1 MKVSDNMK
9 VSVSILKEINNY
21 KNAIKKVDNSVCD
34 YLHLDIMDSTF
45 TTDSSFTVEDFKDIK
60 SLTNKKIDVHL
71 MSTNLDK
78 LIDDF
83 ESINPSFI
91 TIHVEVP
98 NIIRYINKIKNK
110 KIKVG
115 LAINPNT
122 DIEKLYPYLELIDL
136 VLVMS
141 VNPGKG
147 GQSFMTSTICK
158 MQELKEIQP
167 NYNFLIEVDGG
178 INDKTINYVRDYADI
193 VVSGSYITDSDN
205 YDENIYSIK

>member
-60 SLTNKKIDVHL
+60 SLTDKKIDVHL

-115 LAINPNT
+115 LAINPDT

>member
-45 TTDSSFTVEDFKDIK
+45 TTDSSFTVDDFKDIK

-115 LAINPNT
+115 LAINPDT

-178 INDKTINYVRDYADI
+178 INDKTIDYVRDYADI

>member
-21 KNAIKKVDNSVCD
+21 KQAIKKVDNSVCD
-34 YLHLDIMDSTF
+34 FLHLDIMDNTF
-45 TTDSSFTVEDFKDIK
+45 TIDSSFKIEDFKDIK

-83 ESINPSFI
+83 ESINPTFI
-91 TIHVEVP
+91 TIHVEIP
-98 NIIRYINKIKNK
+98 NVIKYINKIKNK
-110 KIKVG
+110 GIKVG
-115 LAINPNT
+115 LAINPDT

-141 VNPGKG
+141 VNPGKA

-158 MQELKEIQP
+158 LFNRSRWWNK
-167 NYNFLIEVDGG
+167 
-178 INDKTINYVRDYADI
+178 
-193 VVSGSYITDSDN
+193 
-205 YDENIYSIK
+205 